1 MDVPEVRRRLRAA
14 IESARKSAQDRRA
27 RSDEASRDY
36 EMFLQERAVPA
47 FRALA
52 SALAGEGF
60 RFKVFTPAGSVR
72 LASEHRTDDFIEL
85 ALDASADPPV
95 VAGRISRDRGR
106 RNVTTE
112 RPLKMSTTIAAL
124 TEEDVLQFLL
134 EEIPPFVER

>member
-1 MDVPEVRRRLRAA
+1 MDVPDIRRRLRAA

-27 RSDEASRDY
+27 RSDEASHEY
-36 EMFLQERAVPA
+36 EMFLDGRAVPA

-52 SALAGEGF
+52 SALVGEGF

-72 LASEHRTDDFIEL
+72 LAAEHRTDDFIEL
-85 ALDASADPPV
+85 SLDPSGDPPV
-95 VAGRISRDRGR
+95 VVGRISRGRGR

-112 RPLKMSTTIAAL
+112 RPVKAGTAIAAL
-124 TEEDVLQFLL
+124 TDEDVLQFLL